1 MVDFLKKPYK
11 SKYSI
16 KVTHKLPPW
25 NYLIIIWWRVFL
37 YETQY
42 LTNDFELYSTY
53 ITTSSG
59 FGQILLLNWHTKR
72 CFETNNADI
81 STLTV
86 SPCHTVL
93 LPFSQSQGR
102 FFISHDFTNFEQSFS
117 KTHSFLKKQKQA
129 AYSNVAEERISS
141 MINKNNASSRS
152 SLSLSWAFL
161 FIMLVKTH
169 IDNSFQWKSPTDLLK
184 IAKKFTAE

>member
-42 LTNDFELYSTY
+42 LTNDFEPYSTY

-117 KTHSFLKKQKQA
+117 
-129 AYSNVAEERISS
+129 NVAEECISS

-169 IDNSFQWKSPTDLLK
+169 IDNSFQWKSPSDLLK